1 MALTK
6 AKIEIL
12 AKDIANIKS
21 LGKLSESF
29 DIFFNPTEYS
39 LNKANQIAEIAI
51 PGLDSPIL
59 QFIRGQN
66 EKLTLDLFFDVRKI
80 NQDTT
85 QTNPDRNVTDVRILT
100 DRVYQ
105 LAKIHP
111 DLHAPPRFRFIWGLG
126 LSFTAI
132 CESVQ
137 QKFEL
142 FDPDGIP
149 LRATLSVVFREYK
162 TLDLQLRELNL
173 RSSDHTKQRVV
184 EQGDTL
190 SSIAAEEYNDP
201 REWRHIAE
209 HNNITNPRRLVPGSV
224 LEIPPLD
231 LFAGPFARSN

>member
-6 AKIEIL
+6 AKIKIL
-12 AKDIANIKS
+12 PEDKIKIES
-21 LGKLSESF
+21 MGKQYDSF
-29 DIFFNPTEYS
+29 DVMFNPTEYS

-51 PGLDSPIL
+51 PGLDTPIL

-80 NQDTT
+80 AQESDQDK
-85 QTNPDRNVTDVRILT
+85 NVKDVRILT

-111 DLHAPPRFRFIWGLG
+111 DLHAPPRFQFIWGQG

-149 LRATLSVVFREYK
+149 LRATLSVVFREYEK
-162 TLDLQLRELNL
+162 FDEQLKRLKL
-173 RSSDHTKQRVV
+173 KSSDHTKRRVV
-184 EQGDTL
+184 KRGDTL
-190 SSIAAEEYNDP
+190 SSIAEEEYDDP
-201 REWRHIAE
+201 REWRHIAD
-209 HNNITNPRRLVPGSV
+209 HNKIVTPRRLVPGSV

-231 LFAGPFARSN
+231 LFGGPFATGS